1 LASCPNQFAPY
12 EQDLSVKLL
21 PSLKALSVCLLIV
34 GLLAAGGCG
43 PKGPVRVKVTGKVKY
58 KDGSVPAGEVA
69 VIRFEPVNPGP
80 GNKAAS
86 SGIGQDGSYS
96 LTTMDPNDGA
106 FPGDYKVTFTVKAKY
121 DATSPNMVA
130 PQYASA
136 ATTPLNA
143 TVKVGE
149 KNEFNFEIEKA
160 Q

>member
-1 LASCPNQFAPY
+1 
-12 EQDLSVKLL
+12 VKLL
-21 PSLKALSVCLLIV
+21 SSVKIISVCLLIV
-34 GLLAAGGCG
+34 GLLATAGCG
-43 PKGPVRVKVTGKVKY
+43 PKGPVRVKVSGKVKY
-58 KDGSVPAGEVA
+58 KDGSIPTGEVA

-80 GNKAAS
+80 GSKAAS
-86 SGIGQDGSYS
+86 SGINPDGTYS

-130 PQYASA
+130 PQYATA

-143 TVKVGE
+143 TVKVGD
-149 KNEFNFEIEKA
+149 KNEHNFEIEKA